1 MLNAN
6 RELTGC
12 IDVPTLISWFIFHLR
27 DFLYIMAVILLFGR
41 LKMLFRLLLISI
53 LLITNTLSH
62 AELPELG
69 DPTLQTF
76 SSEEEKK
83 LGSMFYRTLR
93 NNLVFI
99 DDPQLNYY
107 IKNLGQKLS
116 SHSDAASKEF
126 NFFIINSS
134 VINAFAGPDAYI
146 GINSGLFLESAN
158 ESQLA
163 SVMAHEIS
171 HVSQRHLARAINQS
185 GGSSIATFATVL
197 AAILLGAQDSEVA
210 QAVLYTGLAG
220 AQQNAIN
227 FTRSNEY
234 EADRIGIG
242 ILARAGINPQ
252 GMVDF
257 FSILLSKSGDGGIEY
272 LRTHPLNTNRVSEA
286 KDRIKKIQLNLP
298 EDSQDFQFAHAR
310 LEVLSNTSPLINKK
324 HNPAIYND
332 INIYK
337 HSLELIRS
345 NNLTKAIQSL
355 EALSNRNNHP
365 WIKLAL
371 AEAYQLNNQSRK
383 SLRVLKELSEL
394 FPGYLPVTLLYAGT
408 LTANRQP
415 KKSITLLKHQLQ
427 TDDQSI
433 IYKALAQAYFKN
445 GQIAAALESTGNQYE
460 KEGYYELA
468 LQQYDMALQQP
479 NLSTT
484 TNKRLQ
490 TKKETVNVTV
500 NNKKE

>member
-1 MLNAN
+1 MNFIPPFY
-6 RELTGC
+6 RFK
-12 IDVPTLISWFIFHLR
+12 ISFHL
-27 DFLYIMAVILLFGR
+27 LPCIA
-41 LKMLFRLLLISI
+41 LLIASGSI
-53 LLITNTLSH
+53 H

-83 LGSMFYRTLR
+83 LGSMFYRTLK

-126 NFFIINSS
+126 NFFIINSPI
-134 VINAFAGPDAYI
+134 INAFAGPDAHI

-163 SVMAHEIS
+163 SVIAHEIS
-171 HVSQRHLARAINQS
+171 HVSQRHLARAIDES
-185 GGSSIATFATVL
+185 GNSSMATFATVL
-197 AAILLGAQDSEVA
+197 AAILLGAQDPQVA
-210 QAVLYTGLAG
+210 QAILYSGLAG

-234 EADRIGIG
+234 EADRIGIS
-242 ILARAGINPQ
+242 ILTRAGINPQ

-257 FSILLSKSGDGGIEY
+257 FSVLLSKSHDGGIEY

-286 KDRIKKIQLNLP
+286 RGRIKNSQLNLP

-310 LEVLSNTSPLINKK
+310 LEVLSNTSPLTNNKY
-324 HNPAIYND
+324 NPATYNND
-332 INIYK
+332 IDLYK
-337 HSLELIRS
+337 HSLELIH
-345 NNLTKAIQSL
+345 NKKLTTAIKKL
-355 EALSNRNNHP
+355 KTLARKNNHP

-371 AEAYQLNNQSRK
+371 AEAYQLNKQSRK
-383 SLRVLKELSEL
+383 SLRILKELSEL
-394 FPGYLPVTLLYAGT
+394 FPGYLPATLLYADT
-408 LTANRQP
+408 LTANNNP
-415 KKSITLLKHQLQ
+415 KKSIALLKHQLQ
-427 TDDQSI
+427 IDKQTI

-445 GQIAAALESTGNQYE
+445 GQIDAALEATGNQYE

-468 LQQYDMALQQP
+468 LQQYEMALQQP

-484 TNKRLQ
+484 TKKRLQ
-490 TKKETVNVTV
+490 TKKETV
-500 NNKKE
+500 KKSIIIKKKDSI

>member
-1 MLNAN
+1 MN
-6 RELTGC
+6 
-12 IDVPTLISWFIFHLR
+12 FIPSFH
-27 DFLYIMAVILLFGR
+27 R
-41 LKMLFRLLLISI
+41 LKTTFRLLLCSTLILANSSI
-53 LLITNTLSH
+53 R

-83 LGSMFYRTLR
+83 LGSMFYRTLK

-107 IKNLGQKLS
+107 IKNLGQKLTT
-116 SHSDAASKEF
+116 HSDAAGKEF
-126 NFFIINSS
+126 NFFIINSPA
-134 VINAFAGPDAYI
+134 INAFAGPDAYI

-171 HVSQRHLARAINQS
+171 HVSQRHLARAINES

-197 AAILLGAQDSEVA
+197 AAILLGAQDPQAA
-210 QAVLYTGLAG
+210 QAILYTGLAG

-242 ILARAGINPQ
+242 ILARTGINPQ

-257 FSILLSKSGDGGIEY
+257 FSTLLSKSGDGGIEY

-286 KDRIKKIQLNLP
+286 KDRIKNIQLNLP
-298 EDSQDFQFAHAR
+298 IDSQDFQFAHAR
-310 LEVLSNTSPLINKK
+310 LEVLSNANSLISTR
-324 HNPAIYND
+324 HNAVAYNND
-332 INIYK
+332 ISLYK
-337 HSLELIRS
+337 YSLELIH
-345 NNLTKAIQSL
+345 NNELTKAIKNL
-355 EALSNRNNHP
+355 ETLSRRNNHP

-371 AEAYQLNNQSRK
+371 AEAYQSNNQSRK
-383 SLRVLKELSEL
+383 SLRLLRELSEL
-394 FPGYLPVTLLYAGT
+394 FPGYLPVTLLYTST
-408 LTANRQP
+408 LTTNNQP
-415 KKSITLLKHQLQ
+415 KKSISLLKHQLQ
-427 TDDQSI
+427 INDQAI

-445 GQIAAALESTGNQYE
+445 GQIGAALEATGNQYE

-479 NLSTT
+479 NLSITT
-484 TNKRLQ
+484 KKRLQ
-490 TKKETVNVTV
+490 TKKENVNSVV
-500 NNKKE
+500 NKKE

>member
-1 MLNAN
+1 MN
-6 RELTGC
+6 
-12 IDVPTLISWFIFHLR
+12 LIPS
-27 DFLYIMAVILLFGR
+27 FGR
-41 LKMLFRLLLISI
+41 LKIAFCLLSFFTLIISNGS
-53 LLITNTLSH
+53 TQ

-69 DPTLQTF
+69 DPTLKTF
-76 SSEEEKK
+76 STEEEKK
-83 LGSMFYRTLR
+83 LGLMFYRTLK

-107 IKNLGQKLS
+107 ISNLGQKLAT
-116 SHSDAASKEF
+116 HSDAATKKF
-126 NFFIINSS
+126 NFFIVNSP

-171 HVSQRHLARAINQS
+171 HISQRHLARAINES
-185 GGSSIATFATVL
+185 GSSSIATFATIL
-197 AAILLGAQDSEVA
+197 AAILLGSQDSQVT
-210 QAVLYTGLAG
+210 QAVLYSGLAG

-242 ILARAGINPQ
+242 ILARTGINPQ

-257 FSILLSKSGDGGIEY
+257 FSTLLSKSNDGSIEY

-286 KDRIKKIQLNLP
+286 KDRIKNNQRNLP
-298 EDSQDFQFAHAR
+298 NDSQDFQFAHAR
-310 LEVLSNTSPLINKK
+310 LEVLSNTNPLIVNKDK
-324 HNPAIYND
+324 VGAHNSD
-332 INIYK
+332 ISLYK

-345 NNLTKAIQSL
+345 NELSKAIINLTI
-355 EALSNRNNHP
+355 LSNRNNHL

-371 AEAYQLNNQSRK
+371 AEAYQLNNQNRQ
-383 SLRVLKELSEL
+383 SLALLKELSEL
-394 FPGYLPVTLLYAGT
+394 YPGYLPVTLLYADT
-408 LTANRQP
+408 LTTNGKP
-415 KKSITLLKHQLQ
+415 KKSISLLKHQLQ
-427 TDDQSI
+427 INDQAI
-433 IYKALAQAYFKN
+433 IYKTLAQAYFKN
-445 GQIAAALESTGNQYE
+445 GQIGAALESTGNQYE

-479 NLSTT
+479 KLSITT
-484 TNKRLQ
+484 RKRLQ
-490 TKKETVNVTV
+490 TKKQTVNITV
-500 NNKKE
+500 NKKE

>member
-1 MLNAN
+1 MN
-6 RELTGC
+6 
-12 IDVPTLISWFIFHLR
+12 FIPSFH
-27 DFLYIMAVILLFGR
+27 R
-41 LKMLFRLLLISI
+41 LKTTFRLLLCSTLILANSSI
-53 LLITNTLSH
+53 R

-83 LGSMFYRTLR
+83 LGSMFYRTLK

-107 IKNLGQKLS
+107 IKNLGQKLAT
-116 SHSDAASKEF
+116 HSDAASKEF
-126 NFFIINSS
+126 NFFIINSP

-171 HVSQRHLARAINQS
+171 HVSQRHLARAINES

-197 AAILLGAQDSEVA
+197 AAILLGAQDPQAA
-210 QAVLYTGLAG
+210 QAILYTGLAG

-242 ILARAGINPQ
+242 ILARTGINPQ

-257 FSILLSKSGDGGIEY
+257 FSTLLSKSGEGGIEY

-286 KDRIKKIQLNLP
+286 RDRIKNSQLNLP
-298 EDSQDFQFAHAR
+298 ADSQDFQFAHAR
-310 LEVLSNTSPLINKK
+310 LEVLSNASPLTNIKYNAATY
-324 HNPAIYND
+324 NND
-332 INIYK
+332 ISLYK
-337 HSLELIRS
+337 YSLELIR
-345 NNLTKAIQSL
+345 NNELTKAIKNL
-355 EALSNRNNHP
+355 EVLSRRNNHP

-371 AEAYQLNNQSRK
+371 AETYQSNNQSRK
-383 SLRVLKELSEL
+383 SLRLLKELSEL
-394 FPGYLPVTLLYAGT
+394 FPGYLPVTLLYAST
-408 LTANRQP
+408 LTTNGQP
-415 KKSITLLKHQLQ
+415 QKSISLLKHQLQ
-427 TDDQSI
+427 INDQAI

-445 GQIAAALESTGNQYE
+445 GQIGAALEATGNQYE

-479 NLSTT
+479 NLSITT
-484 TNKRLQ
+484 KKRLQ
-490 TKKETVNVTV
+490 TKKETINIAA
-500 NNKKE
+500 NKKE